1 MVLMSAAPRPLLI
14 GVDGRS
20 GAGKTQLV
28 ARLRHRLQERGHAV
42 VVFSLDEIYPGWDGL
57 GAGVKQYAHSI
68 LPQLASG
75 RPVQYRRWDWSARGP
90 GAGVDGALGP
100 AVTLPSGD
108 IVLCEGVGAT
118 AAEARRWL
126 DLAVWVEAPERLRQ
140 RRALE
145 RDGDTYR
152 GHWQQWADQE
162 EQLFHDSAGNG
173 QGAPGHDVV
182 VDTAEPHDTPDSNP
196 DRPDTN
202 PGEPPPNEGSDE
214 AASLLVRRI
223 VELLQG

>member
-1 MVLMSAAPRPLLI
+1 MVLMSATPRPLLI

-28 ARLRHRLQERGHAV
+28 ARLRHQLQERGHVVV

-75 RPVQYRRWDWSARGP
+75 RPVQYRRWDWYARGP
-90 GAGVDGALGP
+90 GAIDGALGP

-108 IVLCEGVGAT
+108 IVLCDGVGAT

-162 EQLFHDSAGNG
+162 ERLFHDSAGNG

-182 VDTAEPHDTPDSNP
+182 VDTAEPHVTP
-196 DRPDTN
+196 
-202 PGEPPPNEGSDE
+202 GPNEGSDE
-214 AASLLVRRI
+214 AVSMLVRRI

>member
-57 GAGVKQYAHSI
+57 GAGVRQYVHSI

-75 RPVQYRRWDWSARGP
+75 RPVQYRRWDWYARGT
-90 GAGVDGALGP
+90 GAGDSALGP

-126 DLAVWVEAPERLRQ
+126 DLAVWVEAPEKLRQ

-162 EQLFHDSAGNG
+162 ERLFHDSTGNG

-182 VDTAEPHDTPDSNP
+182 VDTAEPYDTPGP
-196 DRPDTN
+196 H
-202 PGEPPPNEGSDE
+202 EGSDE
-214 AASLLVRRI
+214 AVSLLVRRI